1 MCKLLIHRAL
11 YFTLITVASPAAQGL
26 RPGTPLWGYPSH
38 CASLVGP
45 SRSRSHG
52 RLRRPKSLCHPSS
65 RQVHHSAA
73 RLLAIVCKQRG
84 RTRALESSSREATQ
98 AAAMTAGRRRCVL
111 RASPCPC
118 HSGKGVAVL
127 HVHCKCRASVGVHSV
142 DRYGQGPA
150 SPRIPPNPG
159 ATLPK
164 NGF

>member
-1 MCKLLIHRAL
+1 MQVLDFQADAGNRVCRLTYTIFCKLLKHSAL

-38 CASLVGP
+38 SASLVGP

-118 HSGKGVAVL
+118 HSGKGVPSCISTESAE
-127 HVHCKCRASVGVHSV
+127 R
-142 DRYGQGPA
+142 P
-150 SPRIPPNPG
+150 
-159 ATLPK
+159 
-164 NGF
+164 